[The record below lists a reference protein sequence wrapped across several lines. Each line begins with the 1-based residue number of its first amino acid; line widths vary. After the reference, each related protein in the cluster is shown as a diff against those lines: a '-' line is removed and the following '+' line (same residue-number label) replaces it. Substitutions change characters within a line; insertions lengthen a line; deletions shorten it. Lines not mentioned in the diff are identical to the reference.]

1 MLKNRGNGSD
11 RTKDLQKKRRRPEQD
26 KQISGQMS
34 LELSAEDGILGLLDL
49 EPKSAD
55 ALYESAR
62 QKGMKL
68 TMQELLTELIGL
80 CIEGKARQVSGNWFA
95 RAVAYSD

>member
-1 MLKNRGNGSD
+1 MTGQKTCRRNEGGRIRISRSAD
-11 RTKDLQKKRRRPEQD
+11 RC
-26 KQISGQMS
+26 

-55 ALYESAR
+55 ALYEVAR

-68 TMQELLTELIGL
+68 SMQELLTELIGL

-95 RAVAYSD
+95 SAVAYSD

>member
-1 MLKNRGNGSD
+1 
-11 RTKDLQKKRRRPEQD
+11 
-26 KQISGQMS
+26 MS

-55 ALYESAR
+55 ALYEAAGKR
-62 QKGMKL
+62 GMQM
-68 TMQELLTELIGL
+68 TMQELLADLIEL
-80 CIEGKARQVSGNWFA
+80 CMEGKARQVSGNWFA